1 MELTADFGEKPSIL
15 EVFGHGIVDVLEFRH
30 QRVGAV
36 GSLGGQRG
44 AGGLEFLQCH
54 AQVGDRDGLA
64 LQQQTEHVGGAGFG
78 RRVYDGTA
86 AVAPPDGDQSFGLQ
100 DPQRLAQRHQADVEL
115 LDEHFLAWQQIAVG
129 QLAIDDLA
137 AQFVG
142 YDFGDPRRRQSASGV
157 GSNSQGGHPVL
168 ATKQGERTAVRE
180 LDWLSY
186 FSSNGINSRVSRGSD
201 RRPTPLDQL
210 RVVEISD
217 RIAGSYCGKLLVDAG
232 AEVRKI
238 EPLQGDPLRCYTAS
252 CSAVPDDPA
261 GPPSPFFSYLNAG
274 KRSLTCSLDSDR
286 CRAELAAADVVII
299 ADGKAQVSALGID
312 PQRLLAD
319 SPRAVVVTIS
329 DFGWTGPYADR
340 AASEFTLQA
349 WAGSP
354 GFRGDPAGPPI
365 SIGGD
370 LGEYM
375 GGVFA
380 AFGALAVRRRVEHG
394 GPGEYLDLSLLEA
407 LTTMQSSEWLHSQ
420 LLRVPPIRRTLEV
433 PSIEPAK
440 DGYVGITMVTGQQW
454 LDFVAMVEC
463 PQLEEIE
470 QLRFQIGRWDY
481 RGLIR
486 EQIGPWM
493 AERTVEEIV
502 ELGQLFRL
510 PIAALGNGAT
520 IRDTEYATER
530 EVFGRN
536 PAGFHQPRPPWLMS
550 ECAPAPLREAPTL
563 GDANDESPW
572 QKREFGTG
580 PTAPVL
586 PLAGVRIV
594 DLTAFWAGPAAT
606 HLLAA
611 FGADV
616 VKVESIQRPDGI
628 RYSGG
633 MRKDVDDW
641 WEYGWVFHAMNTNK
655 RSVTL
660 DLGSDDG
667 RRLFTELAAG
677 ADVVIENFSPRVMDH
692 FGLTADALLKINPKL
707 VVARMPAFGLDG
719 PWRERVG
726 FAPTMEQ
733 LAGLAWVTG
742 LPENPPVT
750 PRGACDPLAG
760 VHAAFVVLAALNFA
774 ERTGTGQQVELPMI
788 ETVLNVTAI
797 QPIEAEV
804 FGITLSRRGNRGHGT
819 AIQNIYRCAGQD
831 DWIAV
836 TVRDDE
842 QWHAL
847 VELMDRPSWCDEG
860 LSTIDGRRER
870 ADEIDA
876 RLAEWFVA
884 QPRESTVERLAAVG
898 VPAAPVVSP
907 SLVIENPQLADRS
920 FFESLDHPSIGAA
933 LYPTPPFAPLT
944 GQSRWLMR
952 PPPRLGEHNGEVLR
966 ERCGLTEEELAHLA
980 TNDVIGTRPKGA

>member
-1 MELTADFGEKPSIL
+1 MSERF
-15 EVFGHGIVDVLEFRH
+15 
-30 QRVGAV
+30 
-36 GSLGGQRG
+36 
-44 AGGLEFLQCH
+44 
-54 AQVGDRDGLA
+54 DG
-64 LQQQTEHVGGAGFG
+64 
-78 RRVYDGTA
+78 
-86 AVAPPDGDQSFGLQ
+86 
-100 DPQRLAQRHQADVEL
+100 
-115 LDEHFLAWQQIAVG
+115 
-129 QLAIDDLA
+129 
-137 AQFVG
+137 
-142 YDFGDPRRRQSASGV
+142 
-157 GSNSQGGHPVL
+157 
-168 ATKQGERTAVRE
+168 
-180 LDWLSY
+180 
-186 FSSNGINSRVSRGSD
+186 
-201 RRPTPLDQL
+201 RPTPLHDL

-232 AEVRKI
+232 AQVCKI
-238 EPLQGDPLRCYTAS
+238 EPPQGDWLRRY
-252 CSAVPDDPA
+252 SATGSPMPD
-261 GPPSPFFSYLNAG
+261 GESSPFFAYLNAG
-274 KRSLTCSLDSDR
+274 KRSVTYPPDAER
-286 CRAELAAADVVII
+286 FAAELSAADVVVVT
-299 ADGKAQVSALGID
+299 AGREQAAALGVD

-319 SPRAVVVTIS
+319 CPRAIIVTIS

-375 GGVFA
+375 GGVYA
-380 AFGALAVRRRVEHG
+380 AFGALAVRRRVERG
-394 GPGEYLDLSLLEA
+394 GPGEQLDLSMLEA
-407 LTTMQSSEWLHSQ
+407 LTAMQSSEWLHSQ

-470 QLRFQIGRWDY
+470 QLRFQIGRWAY
-481 RGLIR
+481 RDLIR
-486 EQIGPWM
+486 EQIGPWL
-493 AERTVEEIV
+493 AERTVGEIV

-510 PIAALGNGAT
+510 PIAALGNGST
-520 IRDTEYATER
+520 IREMEYVTER
-530 EVFGRN
+530 GAFVEN

-550 ECAPAPLREAPTL
+550 ACAPTPPRPTPAL
-563 GDANDESPW
+563 GEANDETLWSPSESTRSAT
-572 QKREFGTG
+572 QAG
-580 PTAPVL
+580 L

-633 MRKDVDDW
+633 MRTDVDDW

-660 DLGSDDG
+660 DLGSEDG

-677 ADVVIENFSPRVMDH
+677 ADVVIENFSPRVMDQ
-692 FGLTADALLKINPKL
+692 FGLTADVLLNVNPKL

-719 PWRERVG
+719 PWRDRVG

-742 LPENPPVT
+742 LPETAPVT

-760 VHAAFVVLAALNFA
+760 VHAAFAVLAALNFA
-774 ERTGTGQQVELPMI
+774 ERTGSGQQLELPML
-788 ETVLNVTAI
+788 ETVLNATAI
-797 QPIEAEV
+797 QAIESEV
-804 FGITLSRRGNRGHGT
+804 FGITLTRRGNRGHGDS
-819 AIQNIYRCAGQD
+819 IQNIYRCGGED

-836 TVRDDE
+836 TVRDDRH
-842 QWHAL
+842 WRAL
-847 VELMDRPSWCDEG
+847 VEVMDRPAWCDEE
-860 LSTIDGRRER
+860 LSAVAGRRR
-870 ADEIDA
+870 RGDDVDR
-876 RLAEWFVA
+876 RLADWFA
-884 QPRESTVERLAAVG
+884 RQPLDSTVERLAAAG
-898 VPAAPVVSP
+898 IPAAPVVSP
-907 SLVIENPQLADRS
+907 SLVVENPQLRHRG
-920 FFESLDHPSIGAA
+920 FLETLDHPSTGAG
-933 LYPTPPFAPLT
+933 LYPCPPFARLA
-944 GQSRWLMR
+944 GQDRWLLR
-952 PPPRLGEHNGEVLR
+952 PPPRLGEHNEEILR
-966 ERCGLTEEELAHLA
+966 ERCGLTDEELTRLA
-980 TNDVIGTRPKGA
+980 TSGVIGTRPKGL